1 MKREQSEAG
10 LSKSIVV
17 TGGCGFIGANLVR
30 RLLRA
35 GARVC
40 VLDNLSRG
48 CLANLA
54 GLDVE
59 IIEGDVRDQE
69 TVGRAFNGRPDAV
82 VHLAGFGSVTESV
95 AGVSENFEVNVRGTL
110 NVLQQCVRRNVGELV
125 FASSG
130 GAVLGAAA
138 LPVSED
144 SLPKPISPYGASKLC
159 GEAYCQAFA
168 HSFGLRTI
176 ALRFANVYGPHSE
189 HKMGVVTSFIKA
201 LLGEKPLGIYGD
213 GSAAR
218 DFLYV
223 DDLCEGVC
231 RALATELAPG
241 TVLHLATGK
250 ETTIGELASELRVI
264 AGKPAHAVV
273 YEPRRVGE
281 LERNFADFTR
291 ARELLAFSPRVE
303 LRAGLALT
311 WNWFKRRAARS
322 DA

>member
-1 MKREQSEAG
+1 MKREYSEAG
-10 LSKSIVV
+10 PSKSIVV

-30 RLLRA
+30 RLLVA
-35 GARVC
+35 GARVR

-48 CLANLA
+48 CRANLA
-54 GLDVE
+54 GLEVE
-59 IIEGDVRDQE
+59 VIEGDVRDPE
-69 TVGRAFNGRPDAV
+69 MVGRALDGPPDAV
-82 VHLAGFGSVTESV
+82 VHLAAFGSVSESV
-95 AGVSENFEVNVRGTL
+95 AGASDNFEVNVRGTF
-110 NVLQQCVRRNVGELV
+110 NVLQQCVRRNVGQFV

-138 LPVSED
+138 LPVSET
-144 SLPKPISPYGASKLC
+144 SPAQPMSPYGASKLC

-189 HKMGVVTSFIKA
+189 HKTGAVTSFIKA
-201 LLGEKPLGIYGD
+201 LLADKPLGIYGD
-213 GSAAR
+213 GSAGR

-223 DDLCEGVC
+223 SDLCEGVC
-231 RALATELAPG
+231 GALASGLAPG

-250 ETTIGELASELRVI
+250 ETTIEQLAGELRAI

-281 LERNFADFTR
+281 LERNFADFSR
-291 ARELLAFSPRVE
+291 AKELLGFSPRVE

-311 WNWFKRRAARS
+311 WDWFQRRAAP
-322 DA
+322 AGA

>member
-1 MKREQSEAG
+1 MKPEYSEAG
-10 LSKSIVV
+10 LPKSIVV

-30 RLLRA
+30 RLMGA
-35 GARVC
+35 GARVR

-48 CLANLA
+48 CRANLA
-54 GLDVE
+54 ELEVE
-59 IIEGDVRDQE
+59 VIEGDVRDPE
-69 TVGRAFNGRPDAV
+69 MVARALDAQPEAV
-82 VHLAGFGSVTESV
+82 IHLAALGSVSESV
-95 AGVSENFEVNVRGTL
+95 TGASDNFEVNVRGTF
-110 NVLQQCVRRNVGELV
+110 NVLQQCARRNVGQFL

-138 LPVSED
+138 LPVNED
-144 SLPKPISPYGASKLC
+144 SPARPISPYGASKLC

-189 HKMGVVTSFIKA
+189 HKTGVVTSFIKA
-201 LLGEKPLGIYGD
+201 LLADRALKIYGD

-223 DDLCEGVC
+223 GDLCEGVC
-231 RALATELAPG
+231 RALALGLAPG

-250 ETTIGELASELRVI
+250 ETRIEQLAGELRAI
-264 AGKPAHAVV
+264 AGKPAQAAV

-281 LERNFADFTR
+281 LERNFADFSR
-291 ARELLAFSPRVE
+291 AKEFLGFSPQVE

-311 WNWFKRRAARS
+311 WDWFRRRAQAGT
-322 DA
+322 